1 MITTRSPSK
10 AATGFLAIISVAIY
24 LVPEGAHF
32 FELINKVAL
41 PSSAYM
47 TVQKSYQGWALFG
60 IAIAAA
66 LLLTLLHTV
75 LTWRHTTAR

>member
-1 MITTRSPSK
+1 MITTRSSGK
-10 AATGFLAIISVAIY
+10 AATGLLAIISVAIY

-32 FELINKVAL
+32 FELFNKMTL
-41 PSSAYM
+41 PASEYM
-47 TVQKSYQGWALFG
+47 TVQKIYQGWALFG